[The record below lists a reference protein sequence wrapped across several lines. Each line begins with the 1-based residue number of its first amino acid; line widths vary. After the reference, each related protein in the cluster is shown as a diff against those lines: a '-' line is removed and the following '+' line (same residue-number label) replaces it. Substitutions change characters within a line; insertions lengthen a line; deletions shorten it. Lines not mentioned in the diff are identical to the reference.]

1 MYINNM
7 LCRQDVGI
15 AAIKQFV
22 NCNNDD
28 VIDIIFKDNV
38 IKIYKYVNILDD
50 IFIKCLTVR
59 CTVKQYDILYDML
72 IHY

>member
-1 MYINNM
+1 MYLNNM
-7 LCRQDVGI
+7 LCRQDVTI
-15 AAIKQFV
+15 AAIKNFINSQ
-22 NCNNDD
+22 D
-28 VIDIIFKDNV
+28 VIDVIFEDNI

-50 IFIKCLTVR
+50 TFIKYLTVQ

>member
-1 MYINNM
+1 M

-15 AAIKQFV
+15 AAIKNFI
-22 NCNNDD
+22 NNNDD
-28 VIDIIFKDNV
+28 VIDVIFKDKI

-50 IFIKCLTVR
+50 TFIKCLTVR

-72 IHY
+72 IMY

>member
-1 MYINNM
+1 MYLNNM
-7 LCRQDVGI
+7 LCRQDVAI
-15 AAIKQFV
+15 AAIKNFINSQ
-22 NCNNDD
+22 D
-28 VIDIIFKDNV
+28 VIDVIFEDNI

-50 IFIKCLTVR
+50 TFIKCLTVQ

>member
-1 MYINNM
+1 MYLNNM

-22 NCNNDD
+22 STTDE
-28 VIDIIFKDNV
+28 VDIIFEENI
-38 IKIYKYVNILDD
+38 IKIYKYVSILDD
-50 IFIKCLTVR
+50 TFIKCLIVH
-59 CTVKQYDILYDML
+59 CTSKQYNILYNML

>member
-1 MYINNM
+1 MYLNNM
-7 LCRQDVGI
+7 LCHQDVGL
-15 AAIKQFV
+15 AAIKNFISGGV
-22 NCNNDD
+22 ID
-28 VIDIIFKDNV
+28 VIFEDNI

-50 IFIKCLTVR
+50 TFIKCLTVR

>member
-1 MYINNM
+1 MYLNNM

-15 AAIKQFV
+15 TAIKNFI
-22 NCNNDD
+22 NSDD
-28 VIDIIFKDNV
+28 VIDVIFKDNI

-50 IFIKCLTVR
+50 TFIKCLTVR
-59 CTVKQYDILYDML
+59 CTAKQHDILYDML

>member
-1 MYINNM
+1 MYLNNM

-15 AAIKQFV
+15 AAIKQFI
-22 NCNNDD
+22 NSDD
-28 VIDIIFKDNV
+28 VIDVIFEDNI
-38 IKIYKYVNILDD
+38 IKIYKYVNLLDD
-50 IFIKCLTVR
+50 TFIKCLKVR

>member
-1 MYINNM
+1 MYLNNM

-15 AAIKQFV
+15 AAIKQFINSPDV
-22 NCNNDD
+22 VD
-28 VIDIIFKDNV
+28 VIFEEDI

-50 IFIKCLTVR
+50 TFIKCLKVR
-59 CTVKQYDILYDML
+59 CTHNQYDILYNML

>member
-1 MYINNM
+1 MYLNNM

-15 AAIKQFV
+15 AAIKNFI
-22 NCNNDD
+22 NNNDD
-28 VIDIIFKDNV
+28 VIDVIFEDKI

-50 IFIKCLTVR
+50 TFIKCLTVR

-72 IHY
+72 IMY

>member
-1 MYINNM
+1 MYLNNM
-7 LCRQDVGI
+7 LCRQDEGI
-15 AAIKQFV
+15 AFIKNFI
-22 NCNNDD
+22 NNNDD
-28 VIDIIFKDNV
+28 VIDVIFEDNI

-50 IFIKCLTVR
+50 TFINCLTVR

>member
-1 MYINNM
+1 MYLNNM

-15 AAIKQFV
+15 AAIKNFI
-22 NCNNDD
+22 NNNDD
-28 VIDIIFKDNV
+28 VIDVIFKDKI

-50 IFIKCLTVR
+50 TFIKCLTVR

-72 IHY
+72 IMY